1 MTRNTAKS
9 KRLILIRSARISI
22 DFSPLAL
29 RNAFNKAFLD
39 KGVKDLVVATV
50 SRSLGQNIVVTTTS
64 LFSADFL
71 LEKQLIWEHIIPFKT
86 AQKDEP

>member
-1 MTRNTAKS
+1 MTRNIAKS
-9 KRLILIRSARISI
+9 KRLILIRLAWTSV

-50 SRSLGQNIVVTTTS
+50 SRSLG
-64 LFSADFL
+64 
-71 LEKQLIWEHIIPFKT
+71 
-86 AQKDEP
+86 